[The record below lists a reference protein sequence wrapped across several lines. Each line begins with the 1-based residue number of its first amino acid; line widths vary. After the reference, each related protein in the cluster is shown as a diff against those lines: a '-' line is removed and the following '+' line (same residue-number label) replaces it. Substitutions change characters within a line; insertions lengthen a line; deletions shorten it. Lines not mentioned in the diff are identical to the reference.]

1 MIACPQFSV
10 EALVLLTVIPI
21 QVLCIPDKV
30 GGDQRVVQQVKRPIP
45 QRPNMY
51 LKGF

>member
-1 MIACPQFSV
+1 MITCPWFSV
-10 EALVLLTVIPI
+10 EALVLLTVVPI
-21 QVLCIPDKV
+21 QASCIPDKV

-51 LKGF
+51 LEGF